1 MPGAGTEAVLG
12 RRTSSVQVWL
22 AALTFGIGVI
32 AGWVLHAWPPSGGAP
47 SWLTVAWTTIAG
59 LGFVVLPLSW
69 TTFSRAS
76 KPLRSVMSTLVLAGL
91 ARLVV
96 GLDTSDCAAIVTT
109 NAVVAAVLAAELV
122 MTRMMA
128 PQVGRDRRAYAL
140 LGAVFVVLAADMAVE
155 RDACSATDPSMWLV
169 PLVVG
174 SAALFAL
181 AIWVGRY
188 DIGRVPKP
196 GRLGARTVSIER
208 FRRVADEAFALFAQH
223 YPNADRARFDAGLDD
238 MQVAVVLEDELTGDL
253 RGFSTLHLQARRDVS
268 GRPCTIIFAGDTVIA
283 RRSLGQ
289 GALQREW
296 ARLLGRT
303 KLRAPWRPLH
313 WFLTCRDYRTY
324 LLLVENVRTALPK
337 YTITRPSPALQTM
350 LGFVA
355 VDRYGDRFDAEAGV
369 VHPDPADPADRTA
382 ESVPVIT
389 DELAQANPH
398 VAFYLD
404 RNPGYLDGDE
414 LVCIGDLTGRRVL
427 QLWLVMT
434 FRAPVRTRRALAARA
449 ADWAGGAG
457 SGGDGTG
464 SSGSGAGSGG
474 DGTAGD

>member
-1 MPGAGTEAVLG
+1 M
-12 RRTSSVQVWL
+12 WL
-22 AALTFGIGVI
+22 AALTLAIGALV
-32 AGWVLHAWPPSGGAP
+32 GWALHTWEPGGDDP
-47 SWLTVAWTTIAG
+47 SWLLIAWTTVAG

-76 KPLRSVMSTLVLAGL
+76 KPMRSIMSTLVLAGL

-96 GLDTSDCAAIVTT
+96 GLDTSDCSAIVTT
-109 NAVVAAVLAAELV
+109 DVVVAAVLVAEVLL
-122 MTRMMA
+122 TRVVTRG
-128 PQVGRDRRAYAL
+128 PGRDRRAFTL
-140 LGAVFVVLAADMAVE
+140 LGAVLLVLAGDLVVE
-155 RDACSATDPSMWLV
+155 RDRCSAADPSDWLS
-169 PLVVG
+169 LLTLG
-174 SAALFAL
+174 AAVLFGF
-181 AIWVGRY
+181 AIWIGRR
-188 DIGRVPKP
+188 DIGRVPRP

-208 FRRVADEAFALFAQH
+208 FRRVADPAFALFAQH
-223 YPNADRARFDAGLDD
+223 YANADRARFEAGLDD

-268 GRPCTIIFAGDTVIA
+268 GRPCTIIFAGDTVID

-296 ARLLGRT
+296 SRLLMRT
-303 KLRAPWRPLH
+303 KLRRPWRPLH

-337 YTITRPSPALQTM
+337 FTITRPSPALATM
-350 LGFVA
+350 LDFVA
-355 VDRYGDRFDAEAGV
+355 VDRFGDRFDAAAGV
-369 VHPDPADPADRTA
+369 VHPDPDQPVDRG
-382 ESVPVIT
+382 EQIPVIT

-427 QLWLVMT
+427 QLWLTMT
-434 FRAPVRTRRALAARA
+434 LRAPVRTRRALAARA
-449 ADWAGGAG
+449 ADW
-457 SGGDGTG
+457 
-464 SSGSGAGSGG
+464 
-474 DGTAGD
+474 TAGDDAD